1 MHVFVLLTVSMFF
14 NCAWII
20 YEKLLSSRGVE
31 KQTANNPTCTPSIHF
46 AVYKKAVKCT
56 LFSDISRSV
65 LSYMI
70 VG

>member
-1 MHVFVLLTVSMFF
+1 MHVLVLLTVSMSF

-20 YEKLLSSRGVE
+20 YEKLFSSKGVE
-31 KQTANNPTCTPSIHF
+31 KQTANNPTCTPSHF
-46 AVYKKAVKCT
+46 AVYKKVVKCT